1 MPRTIWKGA
10 VSFGLVH
17 IPVALVP
24 ATTRSGIDFDW
35 LDKRSMDRVGYKR
48 INKTTGE
55 DIESENIVKGVE
67 YEKGNYVVISDDEIK
82 SAHPKATQTVDI
94 VAFVDAK
101 DISFLFIDTPYYL
114 TPDRRGEKVYALLR
128 ETLIQTGKVGIANV
142 VLRNK
147 QHLAVVM
154 PLGKALVMN
163 TLRWAEEVR
172 GVEYLEMKDEAL
184 NADLNPRELDMAKRL
199 VEDMSEEWN
208 PEQYKDTFQDQI
220 MDLVETK
227 AREGKIEAV
236 GGPEETVDRRSADVI
251 DLTELLKRSL
261 AGKSGAKKP
270 APVEEVDDED
280 DSEEEAAP
288 AKRAAS
294 KPAASKAKAPAKS
307 TATKAAASKPA
318 ASKTSTARKTST
330 SKATASKST
339 SKKAS

>member
-24 ATTRSGIDFDW
+24 ATTRQGIDFDW

-55 DIESENIVKGVE
+55 DIDSENIVKGVE

-82 SAHPKATQTVDI
+82 AAHPKATQTVDI

-101 DISFLFIDTPYYL
+101 DISFLYIDTPYYL

-128 ETLIQTGKVGIANV
+128 ETLIETGKVGIANV

-163 TLRWAEEVR
+163 TLRWADEVR

-184 NADLNPRELDMAKRL
+184 DADLNPRELDMAKRL

-208 PEQYKDTFQDQI
+208 PAQYKDTFQDKI

-236 GGPEETVDRRSADVI
+236 GGPEEAVDRRSADVI

-261 AGKSGAKKP
+261 AGKPAKK
-270 APVEEVDDED
+270 AASAEEDDEAEQA
-280 DSEEEAAP
+280 SEEQAP
-288 AKRAAS
+288 PKRASSKSTAS
-294 KPAASKAKAPAKS
+294 KKAPAKS
-307 TATKAAASKPA
+307 TT
-318 ASKTSTARKTST
+318 SKTASGSKSTTT
-330 SKATASKST
+330 SKSTASKSG

>member
-24 ATTRSGIDFDW
+24 ATTRQGIDFDW

-55 DIESENIVKGVE
+55 DIDSENIVKGVE
-67 YEKGNYVVISDDEIK
+67 YEKGHYVVISDDEIK
-82 SAHPKATQTVDI
+82 GAHPKATQTVDI

-101 DISFLFIDTPYYL
+101 DISFLYIDTPYYL

-163 TLRWAEEVR
+163 TLRWADEVR
-172 GVEYLEMKDEAL
+172 GVEYLELKDEAL
-184 NADLNPRELDMAKRL
+184 DPDLAERELDMAKRL
-199 VEDMSEEWN
+199 VEDMTEKWK

-220 MDLVETK
+220 MELVEKK
-227 AREGKIEAV
+227 AREGKLEAV
-236 GGPEETVDRRSADVI
+236 GGPEEAVDRRSADVI

-261 AGKSGAKKP
+261 AAKPGKASK
-270 APVEEVDDED
+270 ENDL
-280 DSEEEAAP
+280 EEEEKAP
-288 AKRAAS
+288 AKP
-294 KPAASKAKAPAKS
+294 KTASKAKTSKSSSAASRTRKAPA
-307 TATKAAASKPA
+307 AG
-318 ASKTSTARKTST
+318 
-330 SKATASKST
+330 SKS
-339 SKKAS
+339 SKRAG

>member
-24 ATTRSGIDFDW
+24 ATTRQGIDFDW

-55 DIESENIVKGVE
+55 DIDSENIVKGVE

-82 SAHPKATQTVDI
+82 AAHPKATQTVDI

-101 DISFLFIDTPYYL
+101 DISFLYIDTPYYL

-128 ETLIQTGKVGIANV
+128 ETLIETGKVGIANV

-163 TLRWAEEVR
+163 TLRWADEVR

-184 NADLNPRELDMAKRL
+184 DADLNPRELDMAKRL

-208 PEQYKDTFQDQI
+208 PAQYKDTFQDKI

-236 GGPEETVDRRSADVI
+236 GGPEEAVDRRSADVI

-261 AGKSGAKKP
+261 AGKPAKK
-270 APVEEVDDED
+270 AASDEED
-280 DSEEEAAP
+280 DDAEQASEEQAP
-288 AKRAAS
+288 PKRASGKSTAS
-294 KPAASKAKAPAKS
+294 KKAPAKS
-307 TATKAAASKPA
+307 TT
-318 ASKTSTARKTST
+318 SKTASGSKSTTT
-330 SKATASKST
+330 SKSTASKSG

>member
-24 ATTRSGIDFDW
+24 ATTRQGIDFDW

-55 DIESENIVKGVE
+55 DIDSENIVKGVE
-67 YEKGNYVVISDDEIK
+67 YEKGHYVVISDDEIK
-82 SAHPKATQTVDI
+82 GAHPKATQTVDI

-101 DISFLFIDTPYYL
+101 DISFLYIDTPYYL

-163 TLRWAEEVR
+163 TLRWADEVR
-172 GVEYLEMKDEAL
+172 GVEYLELKDEAL
-184 NADLNPRELDMAKRL
+184 DPDLAERELDMAKRL
-199 VEDMSEEWN
+199 VDDMTEKWK

-220 MDLVETK
+220 MELVEKK
-227 AREGKIEAV
+227 AREGKLEAV
-236 GGPEETVDRRSADVI
+236 GGPEEAVDRRSADVI

-261 AGKSGAKKP
+261 AAKPGKASK
-270 APVEEVDDED
+270 ED
-280 DSEEEAAP
+280 DHEEEEKAP
-288 AKRAAS
+288 AKP
-294 KPAASKAKAPAKS
+294 KTASKAKTSKSSSAASRTRKAPA
-307 TATKAAASKPA
+307 AG
-318 ASKTSTARKTST
+318 
-330 SKATASKST
+330 SKS

>member
-24 ATTRSGIDFDW
+24 ATTRQGIDFDW

-82 SAHPKATQTVDI
+82 SAHPEATQTVDI

-101 DISFLFIDTPYYL
+101 DISFLYIATPYYL

-128 ETLIQTGKVGIANV
+128 ETLVQTGKVGIANV

-163 TLRWAEEVR
+163 TLRWADEVR

-184 NADLNPRELDMAKRL
+184 NPDLNPKELDMAKRL
-199 VEDMSEEWN
+199 VEDMSEDWN

-227 AREGKIEAV
+227 AREGKLEAV
-236 GGPEETVDRRSADVI
+236 GGPEEAVDRRSADVI

-261 AGKSGAKKP
+261 AGKSSAKNAAP
-270 APVEEVDDED
+270 AEEDDED
-280 DSEEEAAP
+280 DSEEAAAP
-288 AKRAAS
+288 AKRTTS
-294 KPAASKAKAPAKS
+294 KSAASKAKAPAKS
-307 TATKAAASKPA
+307 TASKSST
-318 ASKTSTARKTST
+318 SKTSTARKTST
-330 SKATASKST
+330 SKPAASKSS

>member
-24 ATTRSGIDFDW
+24 ATSRSGIDFDW

-82 SAHPKATQTVDI
+82 AAHPKATQTVDI

-101 DISFLFIDTPYYL
+101 DISFLYINTPYYL

-128 ETLIQTGKVGIANV
+128 EALIQSGKVGIANV

-163 TLRWAEEVR
+163 TLRWADEVR

-199 VEDMSEEWN
+199 IEDMSEEWN
-208 PEQYKDTFQDQI
+208 PDQYKDTFQDQI

-236 GGPEETVDRRSADVI
+236 GGPEEAVDRRSADVI

-261 AGKSGAKKP
+261 AGKTAKKAAP
-270 APVEEVDDED
+270 AEAADDDEEASD
-280 DSEEEAAP
+280 EEAAP
-288 AKRAAS
+288 RKRT
-294 KPAASKAKAPAKS
+294 ASKATTSKKAPAKS
-307 TATKAAASKPA
+307 TASKSSGSKTSSTRKPA
-318 ASKTSTARKTST
+318 ASKPS
-330 SKATASKST
+330 
-339 SKKAS
+339 SKKAG

>member
-55 DIESENIVKGVE
+55 DIDSENIVKGVE

-82 SAHPKATQTVDI
+82 AAHPEATQTVDI

-101 DISFLFIDTPYYL
+101 DISFLYIATPYYL

-163 TLRWAEEVR
+163 TLRWADEVR

-184 NADLNPRELDMAKRL
+184 NADLNPKELDMAKRL

-208 PEQYKDTFQDQI
+208 PDQYKDTFQDQI

-227 AREGKIEAV
+227 AREGKLEAV
-236 GGPEETVDRRSADVI
+236 GGPDEAVDRRSADVI

-261 AGKSGAKKP
+261 AGKSSAKKT
-270 APVEEVDDED
+270 APPEDVDDED
-280 DSEEEAAP
+280 DGE
-288 AKRAAS
+288 
-294 KPAASKAKAPAKS
+294 KAKAPAKRTTS
-307 TATKAAASKPA
+307 KAASSKSKAPAKSAASKTST
-318 ASKTSTARKTST
+318 SKTSTARKSTT
-330 SKATASKST
+330 SKPAASRSNN
-339 SKKAS
+339 KKAS

>member
-24 ATTRSGIDFDW
+24 ATTRQGIDFDW

-55 DIESENIVKGVE
+55 DIDSENIVKGVE
-67 YEKGNYVVISDDEIK
+67 YEKGHYVVISDDEIK
-82 SAHPKATQTVDI
+82 GAHPKATQTVDI

-101 DISFLFIDTPYYL
+101 DISFLYIDTPYYL

-163 TLRWAEEVR
+163 TLRWADEVR
-172 GVEYLEMKDEAL
+172 GVEYLELKDEAL
-184 NADLNPRELDMAKRL
+184 DPDLAERELDMAKRL
-199 VEDMSEEWN
+199 VEDMTEKWK

-220 MDLVETK
+220 MELVEKK
-227 AREGKIEAV
+227 AREGKLEAV
-236 GGPEETVDRRSADVI
+236 GGPEEAVDRRSADVI

-261 AGKSGAKKP
+261 AAKPGKASK
-270 APVEEVDDED
+270 ED
-280 DSEEEAAP
+280 DHEEEEKAP
-288 AKRAAS
+288 AKP
-294 KPAASKAKAPAKS
+294 KTASKAKTSKSSSAASRTRKAPAGG
-307 TATKAAASKPA
+307 
-318 ASKTSTARKTST
+318 
-330 SKATASKST
+330 SKS

>member
-24 ATTRSGIDFDW
+24 ATTRTGIDFDW

-55 DIESENIVKGVE
+55 DIDSENIVKGVE
-67 YEKGNYVVISDDEIK
+67 YEKGHYVVISDEEIK
-82 SAHPKATQTVDI
+82 AAHPKATQTVDI

-101 DISFLFIDTPYYL
+101 DISFLYIDTPYYL

-172 GVEYLEMKDEAL
+172 GLEYLEMKDEAL

-199 VEDMSEEWN
+199 VEDMSDEWN
-208 PEQYKDTFQDQI
+208 PDQYKDTFQDQI

-236 GGPEETVDRRSADVI
+236 GGPEEAVDRRSADVI

-261 AGKSGAKKP
+261 AGKPSAKKA
-270 APVEEVDDED
+270 APQEEVDDSDEA
-280 DSEEEAAP
+280 EEAEEAAP
-288 AKRAAS
+288 RKRTTSKTAAS
-294 KPAASKAKAPAKS
+294 TKAKPAAKSTASKASGSKSSTTRKS
-307 TATKAAASKPA
+307 TATKS
-318 ASKTSTARKTST
+318 ST
-330 SKATASKST
+330 
-339 SKKAS
+339 KKAS

>member
-24 ATTRSGIDFDW
+24 ATTRQGIDFDW

-55 DIESENIVKGVE
+55 DIDSENIVKGVE
-67 YEKGNYVVISDDEIK
+67 YEKGHYVVISDDEIK
-82 SAHPKATQTVDI
+82 GAHPKATQTVDI

-101 DISFLFIDTPYYL
+101 DISFLYIDTPYYL

-163 TLRWAEEVR
+163 TLRWADEVR
-172 GVEYLEMKDEAL
+172 GVEYLELKDEAL
-184 NADLNPRELDMAKRL
+184 DPDLVERELDMAKRL
-199 VEDMSEEWN
+199 VEDMTEKWK

-220 MDLVETK
+220 MELVEKK
-227 AREGKIEAV
+227 AREGKLEAV
-236 GGPEETVDRRSADVI
+236 GGPEEAVDRRSADVI

-261 AGKSGAKKP
+261 AAKPGKASK
-270 APVEEVDDED
+270 ED
-280 DSEEEAAP
+280 DHEEEEKAP
-288 AKRAAS
+288 AKP
-294 KPAASKAKAPAKS
+294 KTASKAKTSKSSSAASRTRKAPA
-307 TATKAAASKPA
+307 AG
-318 ASKTSTARKTST
+318 
-330 SKATASKST
+330 SKS

>member
-24 ATTRSGIDFDW
+24 ATTRQGIDFDW

-55 DIESENIVKGVE
+55 DIDSENIVKGVE
-67 YEKGNYVVISDDEIK
+67 YEKGHYVVISDDEIK

-101 DISFLFIDTPYYL
+101 DISFLYIDTPYYL

-163 TLRWAEEVR
+163 TLRWADEVR
-172 GVEYLEMKDEAL
+172 GVEYLELKDEAL
-184 NADLNPRELDMAKRL
+184 DPDLAERELDMAKRL
-199 VEDMSEEWN
+199 VEDMTEKWK

-220 MDLVETK
+220 MELVEKK
-227 AREGKIEAV
+227 AREGKLEAV
-236 GGPEETVDRRSADVI
+236 GGPEEAVDRRSADVI

-261 AGKSGAKKP
+261 AAKPGKASK
-270 APVEEVDDED
+270 EEDG
-280 DSEEEAAP
+280 EEEKAS
-288 AKRAAS
+288 AKP
-294 KPAASKAKAPAKS
+294 KAASKAKTSKSSSAASRTRKAPA
-307 TATKAAASKPA
+307 AG
-318 ASKTSTARKTST
+318 
-330 SKATASKST
+330 SKS

>member
-24 ATTRSGIDFDW
+24 ATTRQGIDFDW

-55 DIESENIVKGVE
+55 DIDSENIVKGVE

-82 SAHPKATQTVDI
+82 AAHPKATQTVDI

-101 DISFLFIDTPYYL
+101 DISFLYIDTPYYL

-128 ETLIQTGKVGIANV
+128 ETLIETGKVGIANV

-163 TLRWAEEVR
+163 TLRWADEVR

-184 NADLNPRELDMAKRL
+184 DADLNPRELDMAKRL

-208 PEQYKDTFQDQI
+208 PEQYKDTFQDKI

-236 GGPEETVDRRSADVI
+236 GGPEEAVDRRSADVI

-261 AGKSGAKKP
+261 AGKPAKK
-270 APVEEVDDED
+270 AASAEEDDEAEQA
-280 DSEEEAAP
+280 SEEQAP
-288 AKRAAS
+288 PKRASGKSTAS
-294 KPAASKAKAPAKS
+294 KKAPAKS
-307 TATKAAASKPA
+307 TS
-318 ASKTSTARKTST
+318 SKTASGSKSTT
-330 SKATASKST
+330 SKSTASKSG

>member
-24 ATTRSGIDFDW
+24 ATSRSGIDFDW

-55 DIESENIVKGVE
+55 EIDSENIVKGVE
-67 YEKGNYVVISDDEIK
+67 YEKGHYVVLSDEEIK
-82 SAHPKATQTVDI
+82 AAHPKATQTVDI
-94 VAFVDAK
+94 VSFVDAK
-101 DISFLFIDTPYYL
+101 DISFLYIDTPYYL

-128 ETLIQTGKVGIANV
+128 ETLIETGKVGIANV

-163 TLRWAEEVR
+163 TLRWADEVR

-184 NADLNPRELDMAKRL
+184 NADLNKRELDMAKRL
-199 VEDMSEEWN
+199 VEDMTEDWD
-208 PEQYKDTFQDQI
+208 PTQFKDTFQDQI
-220 MDLVETK
+220 MELVETK
-227 AREGKIEAV
+227 AREGRLEAV
-236 GGPEETVDRRSADVI
+236 GGPEEAVDRRSADVI

-261 AGKSGAKKP
+261 AAKPKGKAGPSEEVADPGEDGDDGEENGKASASKGKSRTRKTTGKTGTSSPRKP
-270 APVEEVDDED
+270 AG
-280 DSEEEAAP
+280 
-288 AKRAAS
+288 
-294 KPAASKAKAPAKS
+294 KS
-307 TATKAAASKPA
+307 
-318 ASKTSTARKTST
+318 RKTG
-330 SKATASKST
+330 
-339 SKKAS
+339 

>member
-24 ATTRSGIDFDW
+24 ATTRQGIDFDW

-48 INKTTGE
+48 INKTTGD

-67 YEKGNYVVISDDEIK
+67 YEKGHYVVISDDEIK
-82 SAHPKATQTVDI
+82 GAHPKATQTVDI

-101 DISFLFIDTPYYL
+101 DISFLYIDTPYYL

-163 TLRWAEEVR
+163 TLRWADEVR
-172 GVEYLEMKDEAL
+172 GVEYLELKDEAL
-184 NADLNPRELDMAKRL
+184 DPDLADRELDMAKRL
-199 VEDMSEEWN
+199 VEDMTEKWK

-220 MDLVETK
+220 MELVEKK
-227 AREGKIEAV
+227 AREGKLEAV
-236 GGPEETVDRRSADVI
+236 GGPEEAVDRRSADVI

-261 AGKSGAKKP
+261 AGKPAKSP
-270 APVEEVDDED
+270 AASTDEKADDTPEK
-280 DSEEEAAP
+280 AP
-288 AKRAAS
+288 AKP
-294 KPAASKAKAPAKS
+294 KTAASKAK
-307 TATKAAASKPA
+307 T
-318 ASKTSTARKTST
+318 
-330 SKATASKST
+330 SKST
-339 SKKAS
+339 TSSSRTRKAPAAGSKSKKAS

>member
-24 ATTRSGIDFDW
+24 ATTRQGIDFDW

-55 DIESENIVKGVE
+55 DIDSENIVKGVE
-67 YEKGNYVVISDDEIK
+67 YEKGHYVVISDDEIK
-82 SAHPKATQTVDI
+82 AAHPKATQTVDI

-101 DISFLFIDTPYYL
+101 DISFLYIDTPYYL

-163 TLRWAEEVR
+163 TLRWADEVR
-172 GVEYLEMKDEAL
+172 GVEYLELKDEAL
-184 NADLNPRELDMAKRL
+184 DPDLAERELDMAKRL
-199 VEDMSEEWN
+199 VEDMTEKWK

-220 MDLVETK
+220 MELVEKK
-227 AREGKIEAV
+227 AREGKLEAV
-236 GGPEETVDRRSADVI
+236 GGPEEAVDRRSADVI

-261 AGKSGAKKP
+261 AAKPGKASK
-270 APVEEVDDED
+270 ED
-280 DSEEEAAP
+280 DHEEEEKAP
-288 AKRAAS
+288 AKP
-294 KPAASKAKAPAKS
+294 KTASKAKTSKSSSAASRTRKAPA
-307 TATKAAASKPA
+307 AG
-318 ASKTSTARKTST
+318 
-330 SKATASKST
+330 SKS

>member
-24 ATTRSGIDFDW
+24 ATTSQGIDFDW

-55 DIESENIVKGVE
+55 DIDSENIVKGVQ
-67 YEKGNYVVISDDEIK
+67 YEKGHYIVLSDEEIK

-101 DISFLFIDTPYYL
+101 DISFLYINTPYYL

-154 PLGKALVMN
+154 PLGKALVLN
-163 TLRWAEEVR
+163 TLRWADEVR

-184 NADLNPRELDMAKRL
+184 NADLNKRELDMAKRL
-199 VEDMSEEWN
+199 VEDMSEPWD
-208 PEQYKDTFQDQI
+208 PTQFKDTFQDQI
-220 MDLVETK
+220 MELVERK
-227 AREGKIEAV
+227 AREGKLEAV
-236 GGPEETVDRRSADVI
+236 GGPEEAVDRRSADVL

-261 AGKSGAKKP
+261 AAKPGKTSTKA
-270 APVEEVDDED
+270 
-280 DSEEEAAP
+280 AAP
-288 AKRAAS
+288 SEPENEKDEEDAAPP
-294 KPAASKAKAPAKS
+294 KSKAKATTRKPSAS
-307 TATKAAASKPA
+307 KAADDKPA
-318 ASKTSTARKTST
+318 TTRPR
-330 SKATASKST
+330 
-339 SKKAS
+339 KKAS

>member
-24 ATTRSGIDFDW
+24 ATTRQGIDFDW

-55 DIESENIVKGVE
+55 DIDSENIVKGVE

-101 DISFLFIDTPYYL
+101 DISFLYIDTPYYL

-128 ETLIQTGKVGIANV
+128 ETLIETGKVGIANV

-163 TLRWAEEVR
+163 TLRWADEVR

-208 PEQYKDTFQDQI
+208 PEQYKDTFQDKI

-236 GGPEETVDRRSADVI
+236 GGPEEAVDRRTADVI

-261 AGKSGAKKP
+261 AGKPAKK
-270 APVEEVDDED
+270 AASAEEDDEAEQA
-280 DSEEEAAP
+280 SEEQAP
-288 AKRAAS
+288 PKRASGKSTAS
-294 KPAASKAKAPAKS
+294 KKAPAKS
-307 TATKAAASKPA
+307 TT
-318 ASKTSTARKTST
+318 SKTASGSKSTTT
-330 SKATASKST
+330 SKSTASKSG

>member
-24 ATTRSGIDFDW
+24 ATTRQGIDFDW

-55 DIESENIVKGVE
+55 DIDGENIVKGVE
-67 YEKGNYVVISDDEIK
+67 YEKGHYVVISDDEIK
-82 SAHPKATQTVDI
+82 GAHPKATQTVDI

-101 DISFLFIDTPYYL
+101 DISFLYIDTPYYL

-147 QHLAVVM
+147 QHLAVLM

-163 TLRWAEEVR
+163 TLRWADEVR
-172 GVEYLEMKDEAL
+172 GVEYLELKDEAL
-184 NADLNPRELDMAKRL
+184 DPELAERELDMAKRL
-199 VEDMSEEWN
+199 VEDMTEKWK

-220 MDLVETK
+220 MALVEKK
-227 AREGKIEAV
+227 AREGKLEAA
-236 GGPEETVDRRSADVI
+236 GGPEEAVDRRSADVI

-261 AGKSGAKKP
+261 AGKSGKASK
-270 APVEEVDDED
+270 DED
-280 DSEEEAAP
+280 DEEKEKAP
-288 AKRAAS
+288 V
-294 KPAASKAKAPAKS
+294 KPKTASKAKTSKSSSSASRTRKAPA
-307 TATKAAASKPA
+307 AG
-318 ASKTSTARKTST
+318 
-330 SKATASKST
+330 SKS

>member
-24 ATTRSGIDFDW
+24 ATTRQGIDFDW

-55 DIESENIVKGVE
+55 DIDSENIVKGVE
-67 YEKGNYVVISDDEIK
+67 YKKGNYVVISDEEIK
-82 SAHPKATQTVDI
+82 AAHPKATQTVDI

-101 DISFLFIDTPYYL
+101 DISFLYIDTPYYL

-128 ETLIQTGKVGIANV
+128 ETLLQTGKVGIANV

-163 TLRWAEEVR
+163 TLRWADEVR

-184 NADLNPRELDMAKRL
+184 NADLNAKELDMAKRL
-199 VEDMSEEWN
+199 VEDMTEAWD
-208 PEQYKDTFQDQI
+208 PQQYKDTFQDQI

-227 AREGKIEAV
+227 AREGKLEAV
-236 GGPEETVDRRSADVI
+236 GGPEEAVDRRSADVI

-261 AGKSGAKKP
+261 AGKSARQAPP
-270 APVEEVDDED
+270 AAEADDGQD
-280 DSEEEAAP
+280 DGDGETAAP
-288 AKRAAS
+288 RRAAG
-294 KPAASKAKAPAKS
+294 KTAASKAKAPAKAGTGKS
-307 TATKAAASKPA
+307 ASSKPA
-318 ASKTSTARKTST
+318 AARKPAAG
-330 SKATASKST
+330 KAGASKSS

>member
-24 ATTRSGIDFDW
+24 ATTRTGINFDW

-55 DIESENIVKGVE
+55 DIDSENIVKGVE

-82 SAHPKATQTVDI
+82 AAHPKATQTVDI

-101 DISFLFIDTPYYL
+101 DISFLYIDTPYYL

-163 TLRWAEEVR
+163 TLRWGEEVR
-172 GVEYLEMKDEAL
+172 GLEYLEMKDEAL
-184 NADLNPRELDMAKRL
+184 NADLNPKELDMAKRL

-208 PEQYKDTFQDQI
+208 PDQYKDTFQDQI

-227 AREGKIEAV
+227 AREGKLEAV
-236 GGPEETVDRRSADVI
+236 GGPEEAVDRRSADVI

-261 AGKSGAKKP
+261 AGKPSAKKA
-270 APVEEVDDED
+270 APQKED
-280 DSEEEAAP
+280 DDSDEAGEAASP
-288 AKRAAS
+288 KRTASKTAAS
-294 KPAASKAKAPAKS
+294 SKAKPAAKS
-307 TATKAAASKPA
+307 TASKASS
-318 ASKTSTARKTST
+318 SKTSTARKSP
-330 SKATASKST
+330 ATKS
-339 SKKAS
+339 SNKKAS

>member
-24 ATTRSGIDFDW
+24 ATTRQGIDFDW

-55 DIESENIVKGVE
+55 DIDSENIVKGVE
-67 YEKGNYVVISDDEIK
+67 YEKGHYVVISDDEIK
-82 SAHPKATQTVDI
+82 GAHPKATQTVDI

-101 DISFLFIDTPYYL
+101 DISFLYIDTPYYL

-163 TLRWAEEVR
+163 TLRWADEVR
-172 GVEYLEMKDEAL
+172 GVEYLELKDEAL
-184 NADLNPRELDMAKRL
+184 DPDLAERELDMAKRL
-199 VEDMSEEWN
+199 VEDMTEKWK

-220 MDLVETK
+220 MELVEKK
-227 AREGKIEAV
+227 AREGKLEAV
-236 GGPEETVDRRSADVI
+236 GGPEEAVDRRSADVI
-251 DLTELLKRSL
+251 NLTELLKRSL
-261 AGKSGAKKP
+261 AAKPGKASK
-270 APVEEVDDED
+270 ED
-280 DSEEEAAP
+280 DHEEEEKAP
-288 AKRAAS
+288 AKP
-294 KPAASKAKAPAKS
+294 KTASKAKTSKSSSAASRTRKAPA
-307 TATKAAASKPA
+307 AG
-318 ASKTSTARKTST
+318 
-330 SKATASKST
+330 SKS

>member
-1 MPRTIWKGA
+1 

-55 DIESENIVKGVE
+55 EIESENIVKGVE
-67 YEKGNYVVISDDEIK
+67 YEKGHYVVISDDEIK
-82 SAHPKATQTVDI
+82 AAHPKATQTVDI

-101 DISFLFIDTPYYL
+101 DISFLYIDTPYYL

-128 ETLIQTGKVGIANV
+128 ETLIETGKVGIANV

-163 TLRWAEEVR
+163 TLRWADEVR

-184 NADLNPRELDMAKRL
+184 NADLNKRELDMAKRL
-199 VEDMSEEWN
+199 VEDMTEEWN
-208 PEQYKDTFQDQI
+208 PDQYKDTFQDQI

-227 AREGKIEAV
+227 AREGKLEAV
-236 GGPEETVDRRSADVI
+236 GGPEEAVDRRSADVI

-261 AGKSGAKKP
+261 AGKSAKGKAAAGEEADDSDEEDKEPSGKTASKTATKSKAKP
-270 APVEEVDDED
+270 A
-280 DSEEEAAP
+280 
-288 AKRAAS
+288 R
-294 KPAASKAKAPAKS
+294 KPAAKS
-307 TATKAAASKPA
+307 GTTSPRKP
-318 ASKTSTARKTST
+318 ASKT
-330 SKATASKST
+330 
-339 SKKAS
+339 KKAG

>member
-24 ATTRSGIDFDW
+24 ATTRTGIDFDW

-55 DIESENIVKGVE
+55 DIDSENIVKGVE

-82 SAHPKATQTVDI
+82 AAHPKATQTVDI

-101 DISFLFIDTPYYL
+101 DISFLYIDTPYYL

-172 GVEYLEMKDEAL
+172 GLEYLEMKDEAL

-199 VEDMSEEWN
+199 VEDMSEDWN
-208 PEQYKDTFQDQI
+208 PDQYKDTFQDQI

-227 AREGKIEAV
+227 AREGKLEAV
-236 GGPEETVDRRSADVI
+236 GGPEEAVDRRSADVI

-261 AGKSGAKKP
+261 AGKPSAKKA
-270 APVEEVDDED
+270 APQEEID
-280 DSEEEAAP
+280 DSDDAEEAAP
-288 AKRAAS
+288 PKRTASKTAAS
-294 KPAASKAKAPAKS
+294 SSKAKPAAKS
-307 TATKAAASKPA
+307 TASKASSSKTTTA
-318 ASKTSTARKTST
+318 RTSTATNS
-330 SKATASKST
+330 SN
-339 SKKAS
+339 KKAS

>member
-24 ATTRSGIDFDW
+24 ATTRQGIDFDW

-55 DIESENIVKGVE
+55 DIDSENIVKGVE
-67 YEKGNYVVISDDEIK
+67 YEKGHYVVISDEEIRA
-82 SAHPKATQTVDI
+82 AHPKATQTVDI

-101 DISFLFIDTPYYL
+101 DISFLYIDTPYYL

-163 TLRWAEEVR
+163 TLRWADEVR
-172 GVEYLEMKDEAL
+172 GVEYLEMKEEAL
-184 NADLNPRELDMAKRL
+184 TADLNPRELDMAKRL
-199 VEDMSEEWN
+199 VEDMTEKWK
-208 PEQYKDTFQDQI
+208 PDQYKDTFQDQI
-220 MDLVETK
+220 MELVESK
-227 AREGKIEAV
+227 AREGKLEAV
-236 GGPEETVDRRSADVI
+236 GGPEEAVDRRSADVI

-261 AGKSGAKKP
+261 AAKPGKA
-270 APVEEVDDED
+270 APRDED
-280 DSEEEAAP
+280 DGEDEEAPQEKAP
-288 AKRAAS
+288 ARKT
-294 KPAASKAKAPAKS
+294 AASKAAGTKSKTAAKS
-307 TATKAAASKPA
+307 TGGT
-318 ASKTSTARKTST
+318 TRKTSAAKSSS
-330 SKATASKST
+330 SK

>member
-24 ATTRSGIDFDW
+24 ATTRTGIDFDW

-55 DIESENIVKGVE
+55 DIDSENIVKGVE
-67 YEKGNYVVISDDEIK
+67 YEKGHYVVICDEEIK
-82 SAHPKATQTVDI
+82 AAHPKATQTVDI

-101 DISFLFIDTPYYL
+101 DISFLYIDTPYYL

-172 GVEYLEMKDEAL
+172 GLEYLEMKDEAL

-199 VEDMSEEWN
+199 VEDMSDEWN
-208 PEQYKDTFQDQI
+208 PDQYKDTFQDQI

-227 AREGKIEAV
+227 AREGKLEAV
-236 GGPEETVDRRSADVI
+236 GGPEEAVDRRSADVI

-261 AGKSGAKKP
+261 AGKPGKKT
-270 APVEEVDDED
+270 AQAEEVDDED
-280 DSEEEAAP
+280 DAEEQAP
-288 AKRAAS
+288 PPKRTAS
-294 KPAASKAKAPAKS
+294 KSAASKAKAPAKS
-307 TATKAAASKPA
+307 TASKSSG
-318 ASKTSTARKTST
+318 SKSSTT
-330 SKATASKST
+330 SKSAASKST
-339 SKKAS
+339 RKKAS

>member
-24 ATTRSGIDFDW
+24 ATTRQGIDFDW

-55 DIESENIVKGVE
+55 DIDSENIVKGVE
-67 YEKGNYVVISDDEIK
+67 YEKGHYVVISDDEIK
-82 SAHPKATQTVDI
+82 GAHPKATQTVDI

-101 DISFLFIDTPYYL
+101 DISFLYIDTPYYL

-163 TLRWAEEVR
+163 TLRWADEVR
-172 GVEYLEMKDEAL
+172 GVEYLELKDEAL
-184 NADLNPRELDMAKRL
+184 DPDLAERELDMAKRL
-199 VEDMSEEWN
+199 VEDMTEKWK
-208 PEQYKDTFQDQI
+208 PEQYKDTFQNQL
-220 MDLVETK
+220 MELVEKK
-227 AREGKIEAV
+227 AREGKLEAV
-236 GGPEETVDRRSADVI
+236 GGPEEAVDRRSADVI

-261 AGKSGAKKP
+261 AAKPGKASK
-270 APVEEVDDED
+270 ED
-280 DSEEEAAP
+280 DHEEEEKAP
-288 AKRAAS
+288 AKP
-294 KPAASKAKAPAKS
+294 KTASKAKTSKSSSAASRTRKAPA
-307 TATKAAASKPA
+307 AG
-318 ASKTSTARKTST
+318 
-330 SKATASKST
+330 SKS

>member
-24 ATTRSGIDFDW
+24 ATSRSGIDFDW

-55 DIESENIVKGVE
+55 EIDSENIVKGVE
-67 YEKGNYVVISDDEIK
+67 YEKGHYVVLSDEEIK
-82 SAHPKATQTVDI
+82 AAHPKATQTVDI
-94 VAFVDAK
+94 VSFVDAK
-101 DISFLFIDTPYYL
+101 DISFLYIDTPYYL

-128 ETLIQTGKVGIANV
+128 ETLIETGKVGIANV

-163 TLRWAEEVR
+163 TLRWADEVR

-184 NADLNPRELDMAKRL
+184 NADLNKRELDMAKRL
-199 VEDMSEEWN
+199 VEDMTEDWD
-208 PEQYKDTFQDQI
+208 PTQFKDTFQDQI
-220 MDLVETK
+220 MELVETK
-227 AREGKIEAV
+227 AREGRLEAV
-236 GGPEETVDRRSADVI
+236 GGPEEAVDRRSADVI

-261 AGKSGAKKP
+261 AAKPKGKAGPSEEVADPDEDGDGDDGKASASKGKPRTRKTTGKTGTSASRKPAGKS
-270 APVEEVDDED
+270 
-280 DSEEEAAP
+280 
-288 AKRAAS
+288 
-294 KPAASKAKAPAKS
+294 
-307 TATKAAASKPA
+307 
-318 ASKTSTARKTST
+318 RKTG
-330 SKATASKST
+330 
-339 SKKAS
+339 

>member
-24 ATTRSGIDFDW
+24 ATTRQGIDFDW

-55 DIESENIVKGVE
+55 DIDSENIVKGVE
-67 YEKGNYVVISDDEIK
+67 YEKGHYIVLSDEEIK
-82 SAHPKATQTVDI
+82 AAHPKATQTVDI
-94 VAFVDAK
+94 VAFVDAR
-101 DISFLFIDTPYYL
+101 DISFLYIDTPYYL

-163 TLRWAEEVR
+163 TLRWADEVR
-172 GVEYLEMKDEAL
+172 GAEYLELKEEAL
-184 NADLNPRELDMAKRL
+184 DPDLAERELDMAKRL
-199 VEDMSEEWN
+199 VEDMTEKWK

-220 MDLVETK
+220 MDLVEKK
-227 AREGKIEAV
+227 AREGKLEAV
-236 GGPEETVDRRSADVI
+236 GGPEEALDRRSADVI

-261 AGKSGAKKP
+261 AAKPGKA
-270 APVEEVDDED
+270 
-280 DSEEEAAP
+280 
-288 AKRAAS
+288 RAAGEEQADQAE
-294 KPAASKAKAPAKS
+294 KPETKGKTAGKAKA
-307 TATKAAASKPA
+307 
-318 ASKTSTARKTST
+318 
-330 SKATASKST
+330 SKATASRTRKAPATGSKS

>member
-24 ATTRSGIDFDW
+24 ATTRQGIDFDW

-55 DIESENIVKGVE
+55 DIDSENIVKGVE

-82 SAHPKATQTVDI
+82 AAHPKATQTVDI

-101 DISFLFIDTPYYL
+101 DISFLYIDTPYYL

-128 ETLIQTGKVGIANV
+128 ETLIETGKVGIANV

-163 TLRWAEEVR
+163 TLRWADEVR

-184 NADLNPRELDMAKRL
+184 DADLNPRELDMAKRL

-208 PEQYKDTFQDQI
+208 PAQYKDTFQDKI

-236 GGPEETVDRRSADVI
+236 GGPEEAVDRRSADVI

-261 AGKSGAKKP
+261 AGKPAKK
-270 APVEEVDDED
+270 AASAVEDDEAELA
-280 DSEEEAAP
+280 SEEQAP
-288 AKRAAS
+288 PKRAS
-294 KPAASKAKAPAKS
+294 GKS
-307 TATKAAASKPA
+307 TASKKAPPKSTT
-318 ASKTSTARKTST
+318 SKTASGSKSTTT
-330 SKATASKST
+330 SKSTASKSG